1 MSLYIVLDV
10 HYSVCA
16 LIAFVVFV
24 KSLVSHI
31 LSVNSTGISI
41 GQGSS
46 DQSGQENK
54 MRRWAVT
61 CDEPLTDPRSK
72 EQIVPGH

>member
-1 MSLYIVLDV
+1 MDFFPLTLLIRYFVFSDLCSSLCSL
-10 HYSVCA
+10 A

-31 LSVNSTGISI
+31 LSVNITGILI

-46 DQSGQENK
+46 DLPGEL
-54 MRRWAVT
+54 
-61 CDEPLTDPRSK
+61 DEEMGR
-72 EQIVPGH
+72 I